1 METPSSSVSSQ
12 DQNTESI
19 PGKEATTGTGNN
31 RIIIFIRNVFNP
43 QLLQTVTSNQLSRPL
58 RVNNQITITV
68 IYDLHFCKFFSE
80 YIICTCVNPPPN
92 K

>member
-19 PGKEATTGTGNN
+19 PRKEATTGTGNN

-58 RVNNQITITV
+58 RVNKQITITV
-68 IYDLHFCKFFSE
+68 IYDPHFCKFFSE
-80 YIICTCVNPPPN
+80 YIIRTCVNPPPN

>member
-1 METPSSSVSSQ
+1 METPLSSVSSQ

-43 QLLQTVTSNQLSRPL
+43 QLLQPVTTNQLSHPS
-58 RVNNQITITV
+58 RVNKQITVTV
-68 IYDLHFCKFFSE
+68 IYYPHFCKFFSE
-80 YIICTCVNPPPN
+80 YIIRTCVNPPPN

>member
-58 RVNNQITITV
+58 RVNKQITITV

-80 YIICTCVNPPPN
+80 YIIRTCVNPPLN